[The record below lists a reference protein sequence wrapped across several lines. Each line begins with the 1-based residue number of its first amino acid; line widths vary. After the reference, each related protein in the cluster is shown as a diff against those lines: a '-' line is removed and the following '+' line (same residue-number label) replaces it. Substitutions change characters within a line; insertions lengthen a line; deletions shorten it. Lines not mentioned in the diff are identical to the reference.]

1 MNPPAK
7 RRSGLT
13 LDHVWIFAAVAFI
26 ALRAL
31 LTPIPPNDFWWHMAT
46 GRLIVESG
54 QIPMADSFSYTR
66 AGEPFYNQSWLGQL
80 LMYGLYRLG
89 GAPLVI
95 MFQAALLA
103 GAYGLL
109 LRLCLRRCG
118 RLRLSA
124 GFLLIATMPASFDNW
139 IVRPQTYALA
149 LFIAYLYLLDG
160 WMSGSRKTRN
170 RAEDTNTK
178 GAEDTNTKRAEDTN
192 TKGAEDTNT
201 KRAGGANA
209 GGANAGGAKL
219 LPRQLW
225 LLPILGVI
233 WVNLHGSFVLGGA
246 LIGLTFVGEG
256 LRRFVADRREARAWA
271 RRPVGRPEDVLERPS
286 PPARPPL
293 RQLLLAGALT
303 GAAWLVN
310 PGGLQVL
317 GYVRNLLGSSAVT
330 QLVTEW
336 APQTVRDPNGV
347 IFFVFVMLGV
357 LLLAY
362 APRRPDP
369 LDMLLA
375 GVFFWLALGAVR
387 NNIWFI
393 AVATPLLVDQLAS
406 WAPRDERPAFQGAPA
421 INAALA
427 GLIGLMLL
435 LALPWVKPTLGLP
448 PELGDLLSPETP
460 VAAVGFLRADPQP
473 PGRLFHEMSYGS
485 YLIWADPRQKVWADP
500 RIELY
505 PLEQWLDYQRLSGGV
520 SAESLLGK
528 YQIDGLLLSNK
539 NQEALVEYAQAR
551 PQEWE
556 QRYADEETTYFVR
569 R

>member
-1 MNPPAK
+1 MNLPAK
-7 RRSGLT
+7 RSAGLT

-26 ALRAL
+26 AMRAL

-54 QIPMADSFSYTR
+54 QIPTVDSFSYTR

-80 LMYGLYRLG
+80 LMYGLYKLG

-95 MFQAALLA
+95 LAQAALLA
-103 GAYGLL
+103 GTYGLL
-109 LRLCLRRCG
+109 LRLCLRRSG
-118 RLRLSA
+118 RLRLSVA
-124 GFLLIATMPASFDNW
+124 FLLVATMPASFDNW

-149 LFIAYLYLLDG
+149 LFVAYLYVLDG
-160 WMSGSRKTRN
+160 WRSGSRESGVGSRESGVGS
-170 RAEDTNTK
+170 R
-178 GAEDTNTKRAEDTN
+178 G
-192 TKGAEDTNT
+192 
-201 KRAGGANA
+201 
-209 GGANAGGAKL
+209 L
-219 LPRQLW
+219 WILPV
-225 LLPILGVI
+225 LGVI

-256 LRRFVADRREARAWA
+256 LRRFVADRREEGEWA
-271 RRPVGRPEDVLERPS
+271 RRPVGRAEDVLDRP
-286 PPARPPL
+286 PPPDRPPL
-293 RQLLLAGALT
+293 RQLFLAGALT
-303 GAAWLVN
+303 GAAWLIN
-310 PGGLQVL
+310 PGGFQVI

-336 APQTVRDPNGV
+336 APQTVRGV
-347 IFFVFVMLGV
+347 GGVVFFLFVMVGV
-357 LLLAY
+357 VLLAY

-369 LDMLLA
+369 VDMLVA
-375 GVFFWLALGAVR
+375 GAFFWLALGAVR
-387 NNIWFI
+387 NNIWFV
-393 AVATPLLVDQLAS
+393 AVATPLLVNQLAS
-406 WAPRDERPAFQGAPA
+406 WVPRDERPAFQGATV

-427 GLIGLMLL
+427 GVIGLMLL

-448 PELGDLLSPETP
+448 PELGDLLAPETP
-460 VAAVGFLRADPQP
+460 VAAVSFLEGEPQP
-473 PGRLFHEMSYGS
+473 PKRLFHEMSYGS
-485 YLIWADPRQKVWADP
+485 YLIWADPQQKVWADP

-520 SAESLLGK
+520 NVDDLLGK

-539 NQEALVEYAQAR
+539 SQEALVEYAQAH

-556 QRYADEETTYFVR
+556 QRYAGEEVSYFVR